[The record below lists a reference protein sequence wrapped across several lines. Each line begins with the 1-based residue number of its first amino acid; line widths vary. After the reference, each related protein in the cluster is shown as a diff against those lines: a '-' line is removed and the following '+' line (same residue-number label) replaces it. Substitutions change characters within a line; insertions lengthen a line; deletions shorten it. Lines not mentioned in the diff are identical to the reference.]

1 MINTNQTGG
10 QKRSV
15 KSLIA
20 DREVKLSNNLTSKQ
34 FIERYKTC
42 DELMEYT
49 YQLQESPNGTEYTE
63 TFFDHVQLG
72 LKIVSPILTKYDKGG
87 NKYTWLVFSNS
98 VGTKVT
104 LDDAIIAFIKDYQHG
119 SIKPDF
125 DFYDLVEEAKRQQ
138 TLGQG

>member
-1 MINTNQTGG
+1 MSTIQGG
-10 QKRSV
+10 IQKRSV

-20 DREVKLSNNLTSKQ
+20 DREVKQSNSLGVKQ
-34 FIERYKTC
+34 FIAQYKTC
-42 DELMEYT
+42 DEVLDFT
-49 YQLQESPNGTEYTE
+49 YQLAESPNGTEYME
-63 TFFDHVQLG
+63 TFMDHVKLG

-104 LDDAIIAFIKDYQHG
+104 LDDAMISFIKDYQHG
-119 SIKPDF
+119 LIKPDF

-138 TLGQG
+138 ALSQV